1 MRLYGLN
8 FALFCA
14 LRESR
19 GGGSLGMG
27 VFCHCNLKYGF
38 HFLLAVR
45 MTQGYHPHL
54 STRPDY
60 KRSGSPVNITN
71 YVKTSA
77 AQPNDVVIYWGHD
90 ILYPMGFCVCI
101 DLVHGLSAS
110 ELLQGLKSKGVRSP
124 DVSRA
129 LVREKLM
136 VDRDS
141 EIAATSLRVSL
152 LCPLGKMRMTHP
164 CRSTSCTHL
173 QCFDAGIYLQMN
185 EKKARWVCP
194 VCDKPAP
201 LSDLVI
207 DG

>member
-1 MRLYGLN
+1 MD
-8 FALFCA
+8 
-14 LRESR
+14 
-19 GGGSLGMG
+19 
-27 VFCHCNLKYGF
+27 
-38 HFLLAVR
+38 FLLAVR

-152 LCPLGKMRMTHP
+152 LCPVSSPPSVPVVRHIVHHSYMTPPSMLKH
-164 CRSTSCTHL
+164 CL
-173 QCFDAGIYLQMN
+173 
-185 EKKARWVCP
+185 
-194 VCDKPAP
+194 
-201 LSDLVI
+201 
-207 DG
+207 